1 MPPVTPTLTRA
12 ETKLHG
18 HRVSYRAGG
27 REGAPLL
34 LLVHGI
40 TNSSETWVP
49 ALPLL
54 EQHFRVIA
62 PDLLGHGESDK
73 PRGDYSLGAAASL
86 LRDLMLALDYER
98 ATVVGHSLGGGIA
111 MQLAYQFPERV
122 ARLVLVSSGG
132 LGREVSVALRA
143 ATLPGAELVLPLL
156 VSRPLL
162 SVGGAIAGLLG
173 RVGLTVRSDV
183 AGIAAGMASLRDVE
197 ARRAFVHTARSV
209 IDVGGQLVNAT
220 DRLYLAEALP
230 TMLVWGER
238 DPIIPHAHGLTA
250 HELMPGSRLELFERS
265 GHFPHQDD
273 PIRFALLMQ
282 QFVEETEAAHLDAG
296 ILRDILLE
304 RERAYAAE
312 AAEAA

>member
-49 ALPLL
+49 A
-54 EQHFRVIA
+54 
-62 PDLLGHGESDK
+62 
-73 PRGDYSLGAAASL
+73 
-86 LRDLMLALDYER
+86 
-98 ATVVGHSLGGGIA
+98 
-111 MQLAYQFPERV
+111 
-122 ARLVLVSSGG
+122 
-132 LGREVSVALRA
+132 
-143 ATLPGAELVLPLL
+143 LPLL

-230 TMLVWGER
+230 TMLVWGAR

-312 AAEAA
+312 AAAAA